1 MTVTIDGTTG
11 ETTPATKYTGS
22 TSGTITL
29 QAAAVAGTNTVTVAA
44 QTGTLNVAGPAFHA
58 TAAGSQTLTSNTAT
72 KILFATEDFDT
83 NNNFASSTF
92 TPTVAGYY
100 QITVRVQV
108 QVGTT
113 ANYAIAYIY
122 KNGVVWSQNQG
133 APVTSTSMSALVT
146 DIVYCNGTTD
156 YIDGYGNAV
165 GTGTLTV
172 TASSFFSGCLLRG
185 A

>member
-11 ETTPATKYTGS
+11 QTTPATKYTGS
-22 TSGTITL
+22 TSGTITV
-29 QAAAVAGTNTVTVAA
+29 QAAAVAGTNTITIAA
-44 QTGTLNVAGPAFHA
+44 QTGTLNAAGPAFHA

-113 ANYAIAYIY
+113 ANYISPSIY
-122 KNGVVWSQNQG
+122 KNGVLWSSSQG
-133 APVTSTSMSALVT
+133 ASVTATSMSALVT

-156 YIDGYGNAV
+156 TIDGYAVAV
-165 GTGTLTV
+165 GTGTITV
-172 TASSFFSGCLLRG
+172 VTSSFFSGCLFP
-185 A
+185 